1 MRAVRLIKQA
11 SIAQAFEW
19 FLNIR
24 LSSFFEPSS
33 YFCCIFVETP
43 TLLLFF
49 PTLSSFFTENHD
61 NWNQKHIA
69 KVSRVMMLS
78 TLLSINECS
87 SSKCFF
93 WSKKSC
99 LSHVLL
105 RLLILSFHLGPLE
118 SLYCS
123 LVIIQGTTVSAGCK
137 CRGFFFTSLALEK
150 SWNLFMVFL

>member
-1 MRAVRLIKQA
+1 MVPKYPTFFI
-11 SIAQAFEW
+11 
-19 FLNIR
+19 
-24 LSSFFEPSS
+24 FFEPSS
-33 YFCCIFVETP
+33 YFCCIFLETP
-43 TLLLFF
+43 TLLFF
-49 PTLSSFFTENHD
+49 PTSSSFFTENHD

-69 KVSRVMMLS
+69 KVSRVMMLL

-87 SSKCFF
+87 GSKCFF

-137 CRGFFFTSLALEK
+137 CRKFFSLLWPWK
-150 SWNLFMVFL
+150 SLGICLRCFYKCRKQSHCS